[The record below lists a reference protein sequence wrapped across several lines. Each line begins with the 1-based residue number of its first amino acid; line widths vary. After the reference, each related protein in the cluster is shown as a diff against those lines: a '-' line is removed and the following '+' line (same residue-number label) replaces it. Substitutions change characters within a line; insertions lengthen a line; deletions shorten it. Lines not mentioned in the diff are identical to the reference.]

1 MNGQKTRRNEIKDDQ
16 TQGRNRTTTK
26 MKTWLQGG
34 ETIDSN
40 ENLTEGIEETQEN
53 NQVNANIHSHFYS
66 IIFPL
71 FILLNIMNLFLIED
85 TIYRQ

>member
-40 ENLTEGIEETQEN
+40 ENLTEGIEEKQEN
-53 NQVNANIHSHFYS
+53 NQVNANDIKKEVEGKSLRNHG
-66 IIFPL
+66 
-71 FILLNIMNLFLIED
+71 
-85 TIYRQ
+85 